1 MWSHSRSL
9 FYLLFSEAGPS
20 CSLASWCSWEAQN
33 VLTFQLSFSHS
44 LCEPNPASLSPTPAL
59 PPPTSR
65 GDYEL
70 WLDPNPSSCAH
81 SMMSFCSP
89 VKESTDNNH
98 QVELDQTGEKPTFPC
113 CHEWQR
119 RCFVVHWARKV
130 SRAAR
135 EEGNHAGREKGEE
148 HVVKAGSINGQVFA
162 LILLH
167 GLTDLC

>member
-1 MWSHSRSL
+1 MVTFLSVVL
-9 FYLLFSEAGPS
+9 CEAGPS
-20 CSLASWCSWEAQN
+20 CSLTSWCSWEAQN
-33 VLTFQLSFSHS
+33 VLASSSPFLIPSVS
-44 LCEPNPASLSPTPAL
+44 LPPFLPPPAL
-59 PPPTSR
+59 PPPSSL
-65 GDYEL
+65 GAYEL
-70 WLDPNPSSCAH
+70 WLDLDPPTRAH

-98 QVELDQTGEKPTFPC
+98 QVELDQTGEKSTFPC

-135 EEGNHAGREKGEE
+135 EEGNLTGREKGEE
-148 HVVKAGSINGQVFA
+148 LVVKAHSINGQVFA
-162 LILLH
+162 LILH